1 MRSLQ
6 AAVAAAL
13 FAQAGPD
20 SCAPVHD
27 PSKAC
32 HAEFSATGPK
42 VRADL
47 VYDTLKV
54 WCTTI
59 PAKHTVVMK
68 MRYKN
73 PSAGVGA
80 WTPVVTELPV
90 TTLPDAE
97 GFTLTVHYACRAG
110 GSYQARADI
119 TATDAES
126 VTERGRLEGDIMTI
140 DRAEECDQ

>member
-1 MRSLQ
+1 M
-6 AAVAAAL
+6 L
-13 FAQAGPD
+13 FAQAAPG
-20 SCAPVHD
+20 SCAPGHD

-32 HAEFSATGPK
+32 HAEFSATGPR

-59 PAKHTVVMK
+59 PAKHSVVMK

-73 PSAGVGA
+73 PSDGVGA
-80 WTPVVTELPV
+80 WTLVITDLPV

-97 GFTLTVHYACRAG
+97 GFTLTVHYGCRAG
-110 GSYQARADI
+110 GSYQASADI
-119 TATDAES
+119 TATDAEGN
-126 VTERGRLEGDIMTI
+126 RAGGHPEGGIMTI